1 MIRQVATGVLMV
13 KIDGVE
19 RNFCHFSNT
28 RMEGFCESVVCATNL
43 RKMRKLQRK
52 IWMSRSERTAAPN
65 GGMIY
70 PDQERKVCPKCMDK
84 KSILLRVMA
93 YFIPY
98 KKSLIIMI
106 LCYLGTAALNLIW
119 PYLNGTILYDK
130 VLAKD
135 EEFLAFCIFQ
145 RDVL

>member
-1 MIRQVATGVLMV
+1 
-13 KIDGVE
+13 
-19 RNFCHFSNT
+19 
-28 RMEGFCESVVCATNL
+28 
-43 RKMRKLQRK
+43 
-52 IWMSRSERTAAPN
+52 
-65 GGMIY
+65 MIY

-98 KKSLIIMI
+98 KKSLYHNDIV
-106 LCYLGTAALNLIW
+106 LYLGTAALNLIW

-145 RDVL
+145 RDVFVTTLLFLVLAMLLTKISIQAIEFCRVFSQQKLHQKW